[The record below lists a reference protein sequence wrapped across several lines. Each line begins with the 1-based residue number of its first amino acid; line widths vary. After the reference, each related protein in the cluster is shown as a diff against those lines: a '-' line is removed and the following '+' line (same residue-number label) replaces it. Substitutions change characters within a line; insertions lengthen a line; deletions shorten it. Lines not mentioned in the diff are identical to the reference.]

1 MDFKKGLQQVSAL
14 SHFGSDESK
23 QDISLLKLVNYN
35 LLFFIPI
42 LISLV
47 LALFIGKKYHDFF
60 EASAAVTARI
70 LMVYFTIIV
79 FFFIVP
85 FIRKR
90 EKLAGVRYSI
100 LAFFL
105 VGTGVTLPSMIKG
118 DFSLF
123 SNLLIYF
130 GSYILITFFMS
141 PDVLG
146 IEKNIKLWFKH
157 HKQLNIIAVFLTIT
171 LLYIFGF
178 ASMYYAIY
186 SDPTNTKTFAFGADK
201 EVSYGT
207 FVYYSVVTFATVG
220 YGDITP
226 ISTAAR
232 LTAGTHILLSTVVNV
247 LFIAIILVFVSSAQ
261 AMSEEAEAKEV
272 IAEVEQK
279 EKKDIR
285 KEDMKIEKVEKEV
298 KAVERADAR
307 LGTHHAAV
315 VEELRKL

>member
-1 MDFKKGLQQVSAL
+1 M
-14 SHFGSDESK
+14 
-23 QDISLLKLVNYN
+23 KLVNYN

-42 LISLV
+42 LLSLL
-47 LALFIGKKYHDFF
+47 LALWIGKAYHAYF
-60 EASAAVTARI
+60 EASVAVTVRI
-70 LMVYFTIIV
+70 LMIYFTIII

-85 FIRKR
+85 FIRER

-105 VGTGVTLPSMIKG
+105 VGVGVTLPSMLKG

-130 GSYILITFFMS
+130 GSYTIITFFMS

-146 IEKNIKLWFKH
+146 IEKNIKQWFKH
-157 HKQLNIIAVFLTIT
+157 HKQLNIVAVFLTIT

-178 ASMYYAIY
+178 AATYYAIY
-186 SDPTNTKTFAFGADK
+186 QDQTNPKAFNFGFEK
-201 EVSYGT
+201 EVGYGT

-226 ISTAAR
+226 LSTAAR
-232 LTAGTHILLSTVVNV
+232 VVAGTHIILSTVVNV

-261 AMSEEAEAKEV
+261 VMSEETTKEA
-272 IAEVEQK
+272 
-279 EKKDIR
+279 
-285 KEDMKIEKVEKEV
+285 IEKVEEEEKRGFKKEE
-298 KAVERADAR
+298 KEILNVEREVEKVDR
-307 LGTHHAAV
+307 NRPPNNGWRPEV